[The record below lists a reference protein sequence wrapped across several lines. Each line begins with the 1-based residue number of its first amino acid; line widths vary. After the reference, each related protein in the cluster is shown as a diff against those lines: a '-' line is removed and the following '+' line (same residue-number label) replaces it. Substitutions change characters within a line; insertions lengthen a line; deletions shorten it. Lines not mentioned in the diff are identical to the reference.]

1 MTRQEQLQA
10 RFESK
15 LSELNEANKLE
26 KSYDNVQ
33 LLTILADELR
43 LISESLLSFTPKQ
56 ISTKFNPYEVFVPK
70 GRYTG
75 D

>member
-1 MTRQEQLQA
+1 MTQQEKLQA
-10 RFESK
+10 KFESK

-26 KSYDNVQ
+26 KSYDNV
-33 LLTILADELR
+33 LLLSILADELR
-43 LISESLLSFTPKQ
+43 LIANELLSFTPKP
-56 ISTKFNPYEVFVPK
+56 ISTKFNPYDVFVPR